1 MIKSLNNQ
9 FPEILTCSFNKK
21 KKINIKDYI
30 EKNSDYLKKEY
41 LDFCFKIENI
51 KLNNN
56 SLYSFYA
63 AKNNHNFWEMSL
75 IKEKSIIKSKKI
87 YDVIIFLAIKKIV
100 HDQKADKIILYNF
113 IVIDEVINFFK
124 NCNVELILANPK
136 HDRSIEIK
144 SFLKK
149 FFLIYIFFYLCVLIN
164 KLCSG
169 GKKKFFRDS
178 ENNFVFFSY
187 FAHYFYKKK
196 ELIFNQFGD
205 LGELLN
211 KKFTLDYQYIFVP
224 SKNNSTINSLPSFIT
239 NNYSFLNANINFF
252 DKIFIIFN
260 FFLYSFKFFHLKKKI
275 LLKLKNSDNCIFLI
289 LSEDYDSSFFGYV
302 FLENLI
308 WINIFENYLKKT
320 KKKKYGI
327 FLLEN
332 QAWEKAMITAWKNY
346 GHGDIIG
353 YTPTS
358 INYWHMY
365 NFDNSTRNY
374 SSPTKIFISSNE
386 GYKLL
391 KSQYDKKKIKV
402 HKMESLWF
410 NYLIEKKITPNK
422 NNNLVLILGDYD
434 PTNNYKVFDIV
445 SNSNLSKKN
454 RILFKAHPHDLTK
467 YNLHN
472 IDQTKKSNDYF
483 FDKASLIISSG
494 STAAILEYLYFG
506 KKTFIYDNPFNFDM
520 SPVKHLKYKLR
531 FRTLEEFNNLL
542 KINKKS
548 VIKKYNNYYFLNKN
562 LQKWREFFYI

>member
-1 MIKSLNNQ
+1 MIKKLNNQ
-9 FPEILTCSFNKK
+9 FPEILTCSLNKN

-41 LDFCFKIENI
+41 LDFCANLENI

-56 SLYSFYA
+56 SLYSYYA

-87 YDVIIFLAIKKIV
+87 YDVIVFLAIKKII
-100 HDQKADKIILYNF
+100 HDDKPDKIILYNF
-113 IVIDEVINFFK
+113 TVIDEVINFFK
-124 NCNVELILANPK
+124 NCNVELTLANHK
-136 HDRSIEIK
+136 YNRRFQIRI
-144 SFLKK
+144 FLKK
-149 FFLIYIFFYLCVLIN
+149 FFLFNNFFYLYVLIN
-164 KLCSG
+164 KLFSG
-169 GKKKFFRDS
+169 VKKKSFKDT
-178 ENNFVFFSY
+178 ENNFVIFGY
-187 FAHYFYKKK
+187 FAHYFFKKK
-196 ELIFNQFGD
+196 KLIFNQFGD

-211 KKFTLDYQYIFVP
+211 KKFNLDYQYIFVP
-224 SKNNSTINSLPSFIT
+224 SKNNSTINSLPIFIK
-239 NNYSFLNANINFF
+239 NHYSFLNANINFL

-260 FFLYSFKFFHLKKKI
+260 FFFYSFKFFYAKKKI
-275 LLKLKNSDNCIFLI
+275 SLKLKNSDNCIFLI
-289 LSEDYDSSFFGYV
+289 LSEDYDSSFFGNV

-358 INYWHMY
+358 VNYWHMY
-365 NFDNSTRNY
+365 NFDNSNKNY

-391 KSQYDKKKIKV
+391 KSQYDKKKIKI
-402 HKMESLWF
+402 HKTESLWF

-467 YNLHN
+467 YNLDN
-472 IDQTKKSNDYF
+472 IDQTKESNDYF

-520 SPVKHLKYKLR
+520 SPVKHLKYKFR

-542 KINKKS
+542 KISKKS